1 MIGMIL
7 VIVLL
12 GSLANGGLGAR
23 SADQLATEATRSFT
37 SAPVVHRS
45 GSFTRANHHYTV
57 DLGEN
62 RRGDA
67 QGLVTRD
74 GVRLELRAV
83 DGRAYVRAGQDFW
96 KTTSDAQLARVLDGQ
111 WVYSSVVSVDVSE
124 AVLRES
130 LSPLSL
136 LDVHGNGLKKGPA
149 TRVGG
154 ADAVRLTDA
163 RGDVY
168 VSASSPVRI
177 LRIVTRPGTTT
188 GDGLSGVDLG
198 FDYPPALTVARPEAF
213 LDPEDPRT
221 LPALYLVE
229 PSTLHF
235 TSCTATS
242 AGCALSATVRNRR
255 GQSGGQPRADFHLTR
270 DGGADL
276 GSCSAPIQPVPYDQ
290 TEEVSCTVSSPAFAA
305 FQRGGGHLNAAIKV
319 YNPIYDD

>member
-7 VIVLL
+7 VIALL
-12 GSLANGGLGAR
+12 GSLANGGFGAR

-37 SAPVVHRS
+37 SAQVVHRS

-57 DLGEN
+57 ELSEN
-62 RRGDA
+62 KRGDA
-67 QGLVTRD
+67 QGFVTQD
-74 GVRLELRAV
+74 GVRFELRAV
-83 DGRAYVRAGQDFW
+83 DGRAYVRAGQDYW
-96 KTTSDAQLARVLDGQ
+96 KTTSDAQLARVFDGQ

-130 LSPLSL
+130 LSALSL
-136 LDVHGNGLKKGPA
+136 LDVHGTGLKQGPR

-154 ADAVRLTDA
+154 ADALRLTDA

-177 LRIVTRPGTTT
+177 LRIVTRPGYTT
-188 GDGLSGVDLG
+188 GDGLSDVDLR
-198 FDYPPALTVARPEAF
+198 FDYPSALRVAKPEAF

-221 LPALYLVE
+221 LPALFLVE
-229 PSTLHF
+229 PDSLRF
-235 TSCTATS
+235 TNCTGTS
-242 AGCALSATVRNRR
+242 AGCGLSATVRNRR

-276 GSCSAPIQPVPYDQ
+276 GSCSAPIEPVPYDQ
-290 TEEVSCTVSSPAFAA
+290 TEDVSCTVSGPAFTA
-305 FQRGGGHLNAAIKV
+305 FQRAGGHINAAIKV